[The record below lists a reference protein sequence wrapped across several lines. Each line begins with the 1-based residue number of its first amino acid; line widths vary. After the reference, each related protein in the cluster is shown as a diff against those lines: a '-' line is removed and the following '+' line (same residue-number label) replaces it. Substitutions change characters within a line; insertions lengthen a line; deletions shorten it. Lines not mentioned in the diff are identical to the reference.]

1 MARVDGGAYGGW
13 MATRAFAWLI
23 VGLLVLVP
31 AGAPT
36 PAASFAALVIAV
48 VLAWSLVRPA
58 STRTL
63 GVGRRPAVARPVV
76 EPRRSFDPDA
86 AGRPRPRAPG
96 A

>member
-1 MARVDGGAYGGW
+1 MAPYR
-13 MATRAFAWLI
+13 TFAWLMAA
-23 VGLLVLVP
+23 VVVLG
-31 AGAPT
+31 AAPT
-36 PAASFAALVIAV
+36 PAASLAALVIAV

-58 STRTL
+58 PTRTL
-63 GVGRRPAVARPVV
+63 GVGRRLAVARPVV